1 MLTLGPSLVPGVM
14 GSPWVRLVVVLLL
27 RPVVQGCSGWK
38 NCCCCYDALREWFKF
53 RPTTAGQ
60 TVVLRTGTRHK
71 VASIHTTRESSFGF
85 SVLLDVVVVVD
96 GMM

>member
-38 NCCCCYDALREWFKF
+38 NCCCYDALRCVTGMVQVPAYHGGADR
-53 RPTTAGQ
+53 RPSN
-60 TVVLRTGTRHK
+60 RHATQGGDDSHHAR
-71 VASIHTTRESSFGF
+71 V
-85 SVLLDVVVVVD
+85 
-96 GMM
+96 